1 VIASFF
7 NSLVFHYYIYLCA
20 DTPVAGGAAAGRTNG
35 DGTVARGRADRVA
48 RRRTAALLQRTL
60 RLYAQ
65 DYNKREAGQTADE
78 AGM

>member
-1 VIASFF
+1 MQEYVQGFSSASRRW
-7 NSLVFHYYIYLCA
+7 
-20 DTPVAGGAAAGRTNG
+20 PVGQQEDG

-60 RLYAQ
+60 RLYAL
-65 DYNKREAGQTADE
+65 DYDKREAGQTADE

>member
-1 VIASFF
+1 VGQQE
-7 NSLVFHYYIYLCA
+7 
-20 DTPVAGGAAAGRTNG
+20 DG